1 MKAADAVGLV
11 FFGNLPV
18 NWPKIIMA
26 FSKRFYHL
34 FYLCLFG
41 MSFYITVSVQ
51 LQRNYILIF
60 LNYVSE
66 QFNAIE
72 ST

>member
-18 NWPKIIMA
+18 NWRKIIMA

-34 FYLCLFG
+34 FLS
-41 MSFYITVSVQ
+41 MSVRNVILYHSFSTKKLYI
-51 LQRNYILIF
+51 NF
-60 LNYVSE
+60 CNYVSE
-66 QFNAIE
+66 QFAIE